1 MQITLKNLEEKF
13 QKGEIMIKIRSI
25 QLCDMVI
32 HSVSQSVEYIFIRNY
47 FALIYNENF
56 VIIYLFIHRYIYS

>member
-32 HSVSQSVEYIFIRNY
+32 RSVSQSVEYIFIRNY
-47 FALIYNENF
+47 FSLIYNENF
-56 VIIYLFIHRYIYS
+56 VYLFIYRYIYS